1 MSFIRTLLAI
11 VLSSVMYVA
20 PGFAQPE
27 VYGLMDKPKFT
38 VNELSYLDNQYMRSQ
53 RNLIEDTVRRSLGS
67 SFTGDPSFDV
77 PVLQRLLSEGK
88 VLPHQRQELQAMGI
102 ILGDLLAEKLGM
114 EWVIYEDDLGRSRAL
129 QLNGTDNFLF
139 PVTMISRRVEA
150 GNTTPVQA
158 IYDKAVTTIEPLIPP
173 KPFE

>member
-1 MSFIRTLLAI
+1 MSFIKTLLAI
-11 VLSSVMYVA
+11 VVLGAIYTA
-20 PGFAQPE
+20 PSLAQPE
-27 VYGLMDKPKFT
+27 MYGLMDKPKFT

-53 RNLIEDTVRRSLGS
+53 RNLIEDIVRRSLGS
-67 SFTGDPSFDV
+67 SFTGDASFDL

-102 ILGDLLAEKLGM
+102 ILGDLLATKLGM
-114 EWVIYEDDLGRSRAL
+114 RWVVYEDDLGRSRAL
-129 QLNGTDNFLF
+129 QLNETDNFLF
-139 PVTMISRRVEA
+139 PVTMVSRRIEA

-158 IYDKAVTTIEPLIPP
+158 IYDKAIITISPLIPP

>member
-53 RNLIEDTVRRSLGS
+53 RNLIEDIVRRSLGS

-150 GNTTPVQA
+150 GNTPPVQA

>member
-1 MSFIRTLLAI
+1 MSFIRTVLTI
-11 VLSSVMYVA
+11 VLASAMYAA

-27 VYGLMDKPKFT
+27 VYGFMDKPKFT
-38 VNELSYLDNQYMRSQ
+38 VSDLSYLDNQYMRSQ
-53 RNLIEDTVRRSLGS
+53 RNLIEDIVRRSLGS
-67 SFTGDPSFDV
+67 SFTGDASFDI

-102 ILGDLLAEKLGM
+102 VLGDLLAAKLGM
-114 EWVIYEDDLGRSRAL
+114 QWVIYEDDLGRSRAL
-129 QLNGTDNFLF
+129 QLNATDNFLF
-139 PVTMISRRVEA
+139 PVTMISRRIEA